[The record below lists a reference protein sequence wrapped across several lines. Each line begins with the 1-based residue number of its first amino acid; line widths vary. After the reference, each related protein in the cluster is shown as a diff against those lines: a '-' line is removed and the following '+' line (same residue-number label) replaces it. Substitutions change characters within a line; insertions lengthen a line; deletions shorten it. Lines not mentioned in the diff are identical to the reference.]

1 MKIKNNFS
9 VFIAIGICIAGML
22 LTRCSMPTTVA
33 GGGSDTEVSGK
44 IVNEQGDPAPNTV
57 VQLIP
62 NDFNPYK
69 DAALLD
75 SLPVDTTDSTGAYC
89 FHSIDTGGIY
99 NIQALHLTERTS
111 VFIKGIKAAG
121 DTTRV
126 PAGKLSEPGSIRTF
140 LSDTVDTADGYVFIE
155 GSTIVRGLS
164 GGIFIGGSF
173 YLIVIDS
180 VPTGLMPSVIYV
192 PRQQDSYQYLLSNIA
207 IVQSNDTTDVGD
219 ITKPIW
225 RFSLIV
231 AVDEQVSQHYGG
243 LNATRPYIEAQLG
256 DALHT
261 FNNPSFF
268 NGIIHFAIDSIYS
281 YSGNVYDEMSGPFS
295 GFDYR
300 FLYDNELKD
309 SPLKGDDLKANIIRF
324 VNIYLV
330 EEPSAIFDTSM
341 TRILIP
347 LLAELRGCLHLLM
360 LNVDSTN
367 NPVNNKG
374 YYGLNSY
381 MNVSYNSFYRQKSWD
396 QYSINVLNHN
406 ATVIGSERDILY
418 EAFPD
423 YVGILVKS
431 SDGSPLE
438 GVEVEVYGSILDSDS
453 VNSTAIFQDTTGA
466 NGALLFHDNPFEP
479 DPGNTIKYGNLLVLA
494 LFKGDTTYSWFPLF
508 EASNAYFK
516 NPDTTFFKEVSF

>member
-9 VFIAIGICIAGML
+9 VFIAIITCLACL
-22 LTRCSMPTTVA
+22 HYFRCSVPTQVV

-44 IVNEQGDPAPNTV
+44 IVDTEGDPAPNTI

-69 DAALLD
+69 EAGLLD
-75 SLPVDTTDSTGAYC
+75 SLPVDTTDSMGAYC
-89 FHSIDTGGIY
+89 FHSIDTGGMY

-111 VFIKGIKAAG
+111 VFVKDIEAAG
-121 DTTRV
+121 DTTHV
-126 PAGKLSEPGSIRTF
+126 PTGILTEPGSIRTF
-140 LSDTVDTADGYVFIE
+140 LPNTVDTVDGYVFIE
-155 GSTIVRGLS
+155 GSTILHDLS
-164 GGIFIGGSF
+164 GGSYIGGSY

-192 PRQQDSYQYLLSNIA
+192 PRQQDPHQYLLSNIA
-207 IVQSNDTTDVGD
+207 VVQSNDTTDVGD

-225 RFSLIV
+225 RFSLLV
-231 AVDEQVSQHYGG
+231 AVDDEVSQYYGG
-243 LNATRPYIEAQLG
+243 LNFTTALIEAQLR

-268 NGIIHFAIDSIYS
+268 NGIIHFAIDSIYG
-281 YSGNVYDEMSGPFS
+281 YSGNLYDEMSSSFS

-300 FLYDNELKD
+300 LLYDTESENAQ
-309 SPLKGDDLKANIIRF
+309 LKGDKELIDIIRF
-324 VNIYLV
+324 SNIYLA
-330 EEPSAIFDTSM
+330 EEPSLIFDTSM

-347 LLAELRGCLHLLM
+347 LLGELRGCLHLLM

-367 NPVNNKG
+367 NPVNGKG

-381 MNVSYNSFYRQKSWD
+381 MNVPYFTRFRQKVWD
-396 QYSINVLNHN
+396 EYSINIVNYN
-406 ATVIGSERDILY
+406 TTVIGSERDILY
-418 EAFPD
+418 DAFPD
-423 YVGILVKS
+423 YTGILVKS
-431 SDGSPLE
+431 STGSPLE
-438 GVEVEVYGSILDSDS
+438 GANVEVYGSILDSDS
-453 VNSTAIFQDTTGA
+453 INSIPIFQGITGA
-466 NGALLFHDNPFEP
+466 NGALLFPDNPFEP

-494 LFKGDTTYSWFPLF
+494 LFQNDTTYSWFPLF
-508 EASNAYFK
+508 EASNAYFN